1 MRALRPGWGFRAGR
15 RSRGFAGG
23 GPRGDGAERP
33 GAVFE
38 RWRWP
43 GRAPRRWRPP
53 CSSCAMRALR
63 SGRMFRA
70 GRRSRRLAG
79 GGPRGD
85 GAGQPGAVFER
96 WRWPGRA
103 PRRWRRSTSSR
114 AMRALRLGWRSAR
127 GGGRAG
133 SRAAARA
140 ATAWENR
147 WRVFE
152 RRRWPGRAPRR
163 WRRPTSSC
171 AMRALRLGCG
181 SARGG
186 GRDGSRAA
194 ARAATAWDNRWRC
207 SSAAG
212 DLVGGRDG
220 GGRRAR
226 AAQCAHCALAGCSA
240 RGGGRDG
247 SRATARAATAW
258 EDRWRCSSA
267 GGGQAGR
274 RDGGGGRRRA
284 AQCVHCALA
293 GCSARGGGR
302 DGSRAAARAATAWE
316 NQRRHSGA
324 GGDPVGRRD
333 GGGRR
338 AQAAQCAHCALAG

>member
-63 SGRMFRA
+63 SGRMFRP

-103 PRRWRRSTSSR
+103 PRRWRRPTSSR

-140 ATAWENR
+140 ATAWE
-147 WRVFE
+147 
-152 RRRWPGRAPRR
+152 
-163 WRRPTSSC
+163 
-171 AMRALRLGCG
+171 
-181 SARGG
+181 
-186 GRDGSRAA
+186 
-194 ARAATAWDNRWRC
+194 NRWRC

-258 EDRWRCSSA
+258 ENRWRCSSA

-338 AQAAQCAHCALAG
+338 AQAAQRAHCALAG